1 MGNEDMA
8 ARKSNPQPLNLGAG
22 SNLNPQ
28 QFTIDSPSPSPRSPL
43 SPISPRSPKSPFR
56 LSTKKGQ
63 YQGEH
68 PSMQPAESQQSRTTF
83 PPSQNTVSLPSLQQY
98 SGPAVGQERQQERER
113 ERERPSRS
121 GFFSNYKAS
130 KSSSRLQNSDTV
142 RQVTED
148 SMSRDT
154 DRPAMPGRVSSQEHT
169 RTGTTFFYLVHL
181 LQMQILIHA
190 RIVRI

>member
-1 MGNEDMA
+1 MA
-8 ARKSNPQPLNLGAG
+8 HQARKSNPPQPLSLAAG
-22 SNLNPQ
+22 SNFNNPPQSQ
-28 QFTIDSPSPSPRSPL
+28 QLFSTIDSPSPKSPL
-43 SPISPRSPKSPFR
+43 SPISPKSPKSPFR

-68 PSMQPAESQQSRTTF
+68 PSIQLQPAESQPSRTTL

-98 SGPAVGQERQQERER
+98 SDNAALGPEKQERER
-113 ERERPSRS
+113 DRPART

-130 KSSSRLQNSDTV
+130 KSSSRIQNSDTI

-154 DRPAMPGRVSSQEHT
+154 ERPTMPERVPSQEHA
-169 RTGTTFFYLVHL
+169 RTGTTFYSL
-181 LQMQILIHA
+181 A
-190 RIVRI
+190 PSSAGATTN